1 MSANPNAFATL
12 ADPKRRQILD
22 AVREG
27 PATVSSLV
35 ELLGISQPGVSKH
48 LKVLREANL
57 VRVRAD
63 GQKRW
68 YELNAAPLSE
78 IDAWIEPYRRLW
90 AARFTQ
96 LETQLRN
103 SAKERRRNKR

>member
-1 MSANPNAFATL
+1 MKSNTNAFATL

-22 AVREG
+22 AVRDR

-68 YELNAAPLSE
+68 YELNPAPLSE
-78 IDAWIEPYRRLW
+78 LDAWLEPYRQFW
-90 AARFTQ
+90 AKSFNR
-96 LETQLRN
+96 LETQLRAG
-103 SAKERRRNKR
+103 AKSNHRNKP